1 MSKQLSQQLGDE
13 CTNLVKPPGW
23 DPSIMYYIVITM
35 LMTIFIVKMREM
47 EMLEMENMVLLS
59 VGLGWVGSGGIDGN
73 CDTVVMVIILVEYQ
87 SWKMVAIVF
96 IRGMVMVM
104 LLRVVRNMAKVLVI
118 GGTKDT

>member
-1 MSKQLSQQLGDE
+1 
-13 CTNLVKPPGW
+13 
-23 DPSIMYYIVITM
+23 MYYIVITM

-59 VGLGWVGSGGIDGN
+59 VGLGWVGGGGIDGN

-104 LLRVVRNMAKVLVI
+104 FLRVVRNMAKVLVI

>member
-1 MSKQLSQQLGDE
+1 
-13 CTNLVKPPGW
+13 
-23 DPSIMYYIVITM
+23 
-35 LMTIFIVKMREM
+35 MTIFIVKMREM

-59 VGLGWVGSGGIDGN
+59 VGLGWVGGGGIDGN

>member
-1 MSKQLSQQLGDE
+1 
-13 CTNLVKPPGW
+13 
-23 DPSIMYYIVITM
+23 MYYVVITM

-59 VGLGWVGSGGIDGN
+59 VGLGWVGGGSIDGN

-87 SWKMVAIVF
+87 SWKMVAVVV
-96 IRGMVMVM
+96 IRGMLMVM

>member
-13 CTNLVKPPGW
+13 CTNLVKSPGW

-59 VGLGWVGSGGIDGN
+59 VGLGWVGGGGIDGN
-73 CDTVVMVIILVEYQ
+73 YDTVVMVIILVEYQ
-87 SWKMVAIVF
+87 SWKMVAVVV
-96 IRGMVMVM
+96 IRGMVM
-104 LLRVVRNMAKVLVI
+104 LLRVVRNMAKVLVF

>member
-1 MSKQLSQQLGDE
+1 
-13 CTNLVKPPGW
+13 
-23 DPSIMYYIVITM
+23 MYYIVITM

-59 VGLGWVGSGGIDGN
+59 VGLGWVGGGGIDGN